1 MYFDS
6 ESLLSIIDENLRNED
21 SINGLKLCIFYT
33 IENTNIILQEK
44 HMKKHEQR
52 VVKTILEVT
61 YFSWTRKVTLFFTVY
76 NL

>member
-1 MYFDS
+1 MNVTHLVTPGIQHTS
-6 ESLLSIIDENLRNED
+6 AV
-21 SINGLKLCIFYT
+21 
-33 IENTNIILQEK
+33 TNIILQEK